1 MKINNIMPTYRPYR
15 FYSLALSIFLFV
27 AACSSENKTIVQET
41 SSDTSSIP
49 WKVIGP
55 GGGGGV
61 LLPTISPFD
70 ENLILTH
77 CDMTGAYL
85 SKDGGENWRMFNLW
99 TVPDDFEFDPVNS
112 NTIYTATRGY
122 RHSEDRGSGLS
133 MLYRSEDQ
141 GKRWRIIYPDI
152 SKAKNVKDLQNT
164 DLLPSEFIEGSIDG
178 CIDKVKIDPVDNHRI
193 FLGLSPLKSY
203 IGGKGENDL
212 TAMLVMSTDYG
223 KSWKFKHKILG
234 QSVKAIF
241 PGSIHGQPNKVTVF
255 TESACSRIDLI
266 SGEVQQLPLPVKKLI
281 VVEGGTDELGS
292 RIYIQSSFSNT
303 NGKAH
308 GGMYVS
314 KDIGKSWTQIN
325 KGLFDRV
332 TSGKLPTF
340 RRGLAVCKSQPGV
353 AYISVNIP
361 TAMEDGTPEMQYTIL
376 KTENGGENWKPV
388 LRSSSPRG
396 YITDNFEGSWMEQS
410 FDPGWGGSPIHL
422 AVSPGNPNIC
432 MAGDNG
438 RGYKTKDGG
447 KTWQQLYSHNQS
459 DGSFAS
465 GGLDVT
471 TSYGVHFDPFN
482 KDHFFISYTDMGLF
496 HTFNG
501 GKSWFHALNNIP
513 RPWQNTCYWIEF
525 DPKIKGRVWSVWAN
539 AHDLPR
545 DKMFGPR
552 GFERFKGGVA
562 RSDDGGKS
570 WQKSN
575 KGIPENSVCT
585 NILID
590 PDSPLDARIMYVSAF
605 DRGVYKSIDG
615 GFSWNESNSGLGN
628 NRYAWQLRRNTNGRL
643 FVLMTRGKSG
653 NKIVDG
659 VLYFSDDD
667 AKSWSPVQLPHGV
680 KGPHDLLIDPVNTK
694 IMYLSCWPQTL
705 NGKDVHG
712 GVLKT
717 TDGGLTWNQ
726 CFRDNY
732 RVNAAGMNPEK
743 PNEIFINTFQNAAFR
758 SDDYGNSWKRIE
770 GYRFKW
776 GQRAIPDINN
786 PGMLFLTTYGGS
798 VFYGPAGGVNNAFED
813 IENMPKAWW

>member
-1 MKINNIMPTYRPYR
+1 MLTYRP
-15 FYSLALSIFLFV
+15 FYSFSLFISIFLFAV
-27 AACSSENKTIVQET
+27 ACGNKNNTIVKEIN
-41 SSDTSSIP
+41 SIASTP

-70 ENLILTH
+70 ENIMLTH
-77 CDMTGAYL
+77 CDMTAAYI

-141 GKRWRIIYPDI
+141 GERWRIIYPDI
-152 SKAKNVKDLQNT
+152 SKAKKIKKLQNT
-164 DLLPSEFIEGSIDG
+164 DLLPSEFIEGAIDG
-178 CIDKVKIDPVDNHRI
+178 CIDKVKIDPADNHRI

-203 IGGKGENDL
+203 MGSKGGDDL
-212 TAMLVMSTDYG
+212 AAMLVMTTDYG
-223 KSWKFKHKILG
+223 ESWNLVSKIPG
-234 QSVKAIF
+234 QNVKGIF
-241 PGSIHGQPNKVTVF
+241 PGSIHGQTNTVTVI
-255 TESACSRIDLI
+255 TESACARIDLI
-266 SGEVQQLPLPVKKLI
+266 SGKIQHLPLPVKKLI
-281 VVEGGTDELGS
+281 VVDGGTDDSGA
-292 RIYIQSSFSNT
+292 RIYIQSSFSRA
-303 NGKAH
+303 NGKIQ

-314 KDIGKSWTQIN
+314 NDLGKSWKQIN

-332 TSGKLPTF
+332 TSGKLPSF
-340 RRGLAVCKSQPGV
+340 RRGLAVCESKPSD

-361 TAMEDGTPEMQYTIL
+361 TTMEDGTPEMQYTIF

-396 YITDNFEGSWMEQS
+396 YITNNFEGSWMEQS
-410 FDPGWGGSPIHL
+410 FDPGWGGSPINL
-422 AVSPGNPNIC
+422 AVAPGNPNIC

-438 RGYKTKDGG
+438 RGYKTMDGG
-447 KTWQQLYSHNQS
+447 KTWKQIYSHNRP
-459 DGSFAS
+459 DGSVAS

-471 TSYGVHFDPFN
+471 TCYGVHFDPFD

-501 GKSWFHALNNIP
+501 GKSWFHSLNNIP
-513 RPWQNTCYWIEF
+513 RAWQNTCYWIEF

-545 DKMFGPR
+545 DKMFGAS
-552 GFERFKGGVA
+552 GFGRFKGGVA
-562 RSDDGGKS
+562 LSDDDGRT

-575 KGIPENSVCT
+575 KGIPENAVCT

-590 PDSPLDARIMYVSAF
+590 PESPLDARIMYVSVF
-605 DRGVYKSIDG
+605 DKGVYKSIDG
-615 GFSWNESNSGLGN
+615 GLSWNESNTGLGS
-628 NRYAWQLRRNTNGRL
+628 NRYAWQLRRNANGRI
-643 FVLMTRGKSG
+643 FILMTRGKPG
-653 NKIVDG
+653 NNTVAG
-659 VLYFSDDD
+659 AVYFSDDD
-667 AKSWSPVQLPHGV
+667 AKTWNPVQLPNGV
-680 KGPHDLLIDPVNTK
+680 NAPHDLLIDPVNEK
-694 IMYLSCWPQTL
+694 IMYLSCWPRTMD
-705 NGKDVHG
+705 GKDVHG

-717 TDGGLTWNQ
+717 TDGGLSWNQ
-726 CFRDNY
+726 CFFENY
-732 RVNAAGMNPEK
+732 RVNAAGLDPKK

-758 SDDYGNSWKRIE
+758 SEDSGNSWKRIE

-786 PGMLFLTTYGGS
+786 PGKLFLTTYGGS
-798 VFYGPAGGVNNAFED
+798 VFYGPAQGVSNAFED
-813 IENMPKAWW
+813 IENMPEGWW